1 VRNIV
6 DEYPTFNM
14 PVKLLFPD
22 VRGPNFHYCGWVGRM
37 PNTKNLSPMLSFQ
50 IKSSMESGMN
60 KPRSAYPWIIAS
72 QYFLY
77 FGGMGVFLPYF
88 NLYCHHIGFSGA
100 EIGALS
106 ALKSISTVIVPL
118 FISLIADRSNLRR
131 PIYIFCTF
139 ASAGIWCFFLL
150 TTNFAW
156 MFAIMLFYGIF
167 YAPII
172 SFLEALTIDTL
183 GGDKQSYGTVR
194 AWGSV
199 SFILTVV
206 FLGKLIDRLS
216 VNIILLFMLIVSA
229 LQAVNAISLPRPE
242 ILEKK
247 TTASGLEFFLQK
259 KILIFL
265 FCSFL
270 MLASHGAYYGFF
282 SIHLENLGYSNAF
295 IGMAWALASIA
306 EIGAMVKSKAIFKR
320 FSLESVLV
328 GSFAVA
334 AARWL
339 LLARATTPAAIIL
352 TQTLHAVT
360 YGTFHM
366 ACILYIDQNTP
377 PNGKN
382 MGQAVNNGVGYGLG
396 LMAGFFFSGFLYE
409 RIGAPSLFLISAV
422 IALTGGLLFGGSVWI
437 TKFKAGR

>member
-1 VRNIV
+1 
-6 DEYPTFNM
+6 
-14 PVKLLFPD
+14 
-22 VRGPNFHYCGWVGRM
+22 
-37 PNTKNLSPMLSFQ
+37 
-50 IKSSMESGMN
+50 MN
-60 KPRSAYPWIIAS
+60 KPRAPYPWIIAS

-88 NLYCHHIGFSGA
+88 NLYCYHIGFSGA
-100 EIGALS
+100 QIGVLS
-106 ALKSISTVIVPL
+106 ALKSISTVVVPL
-118 FISLIADRSNLRR
+118 FISVIADRSNLRR
-131 PIYIFCTF
+131 PIYILCTF
-139 ASAGIWCFFLL
+139 ASAGTWVFFLL
-150 TTNFAW
+150 TRNFSW
-156 MFAIMLFYGIF
+156 MFFITLVYGIF

-206 FLGKLIDRLS
+206 FLGKLIDRFS
-216 VNIILLFMLIVSA
+216 INIILISMLIVSA
-229 LQAVNAISLPRPE
+229 LQAVNALSLPRPE
-242 ILEKK
+242 TVKK
-247 TTASGLEFFLQK
+247 MTTSPGPAFFLQR

-295 IGMAWALASIA
+295 IGMTWALASIA
-306 EIGAMVKSKAIFKR
+306 EIGAMVKSRAIFNR
-320 FSLESVLV
+320 YSMESVLI

-366 ACILYIDQNTP
+366 ACILYIDQNSP
-377 PNGKN
+377 PEGKN

-396 LMAGFFFSGFLYE
+396 LMAGFFLSGFLYE
-409 RIGAPSLFLISAV
+409 RIGTPSLFLISAL
-422 IALTGGLLFGGSVWI
+422 IALTGGLLFGGSVWMA
-437 TKFKAGR
+437 KFKEGR